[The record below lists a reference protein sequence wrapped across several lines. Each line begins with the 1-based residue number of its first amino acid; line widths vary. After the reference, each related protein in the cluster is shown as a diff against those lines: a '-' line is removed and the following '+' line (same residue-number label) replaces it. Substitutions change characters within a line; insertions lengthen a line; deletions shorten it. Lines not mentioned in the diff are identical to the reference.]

1 MLCYLDYI
9 SAVRRLHEAEKTV
22 TMLKGDKYSERDV
35 PMQVLAQR
43 DFIKKEKEYY
53 GDDIYEMVLFLNSSE
68 ERGINSIRDKVH
80 NFSKTNPNEK
90 ASSG

>member
-35 PMQVLAQR
+35 PVQVLAQR

-53 GDDIYEMVLFLNSSE
+53 GNECVKWNFILAFSLWF
-68 ERGINSIRDKVH
+68 GILVYIIARI
-80 NFSKTNPNEK
+80 
-90 ASSG
+90 GGYI

>member
-9 SAVRRLHEAEKTV
+9 SAVRRLASAEKTV

-35 PMQVLAQR
+35 PVQVLAQR

-53 GDDIYEMVLFLNSSE
+53 GEQCIKWNFILLFLFWI
-68 ERGINSIRDKVH
+68 GIIVFIMCKV
-80 NFSKTNPNEK
+80 
-90 ASSG
+90 GGVI

>member
-53 GDDIYEMVLFLNSSE
+53 GDECVKWTFILAFVAWGSFVVY
-68 ERGINSIRDKVH
+68 GICKLAGII
-80 NFSKTNPNEK
+80 
-90 ASSG
+90 